1 MNKNKK
7 FDVVIIGAGPAGLM
21 SAIRA
26 SELGLKVALL
36 EKNSKPGLKLLMSGG
51 GRCNFSNNSS
61 IRDFAK
67 SLGKNGLAF
76 ISALNNFGPDDIV
89 EFFRSKGLES
99 KIENDNRIFPISE
112 KASDILNILIS
123 SAEKNGVKIF
133 TNSKVV
139 DVVQKNST
147 IEKIILEDSREF
159 FADNYIFA
167 CGGKSYPLTGSS
179 GEVFDWLKS
188 LGHNIIELRP
198 ALSQLIISD
207 NIENLE
213 GLSFSDVFIFSKK
226 DKFKSSKI
234 RSAII
239 FTSKGISG
247 PAALNLSRE
256 LSPYNNLDLFLDFF
270 PDINIDN
277 LKSNIKD
284 NFKKNPS
291 FSFKNCLSLLI
302 PKRFS
307 IFVLNKLKLDPNK
320 KSALLSNK
328 ELVLLVELLKNCK
341 FKFLKV
347 AGFNE
352 AMISLGGVDLREIDL
367 RTMNSKLI
375 KNLYFAGE
383 VLDLDGPSGG
393 YNLQIAWTSAYLA
406 GSACFNSR

>member
-1 MNKNKK
+1 M
-7 FDVVIIGAGPAGLM
+7 
-21 SAIRA
+21 
-26 SELGLKVALL
+26 
-36 EKNSKPGLKLLMSGG
+36 
-51 GRCNFSNNSS
+51 
-61 IRDFAK
+61 
-67 SLGKNGLAF
+67 
-76 ISALNNFGPDDIV
+76 
-89 EFFRSKGLES
+89 
-99 KIENDNRIFPISE
+99 
-112 KASDILNILIS
+112 
-123 SAEKNGVKIF
+123 
-133 TNSKVV
+133 
-139 DVVQKNST
+139 
-147 IEKIILEDSREF
+147 
-159 FADNYIFA
+159 
-167 CGGKSYPLTGSS
+167 
-179 GEVFDWLKS
+179 
-188 LGHNIIELRP
+188 
-198 ALSQLIISD
+198 
-207 NIENLE
+207 
-213 GLSFSDVFIFSKK
+213 
-226 DKFKSSKI
+226 
-234 RSAII
+234 
-239 FTSKGISG
+239 
-247 PAALNLSRE
+247 SRE